1 MTAYGPTSCGSAM
14 AVAQQALV
22 PGTRG
27 RAWPPDPTVTA
38 PWGATTLTV
47 ISTAAGETCTLA
59 CSAGTARNLGEYRGG
74 DGVYIM
80 FEKKS
85 APMCLLRRRPPAPGE
100 GPALMLEP

>member
-1 MTAYGPTSCGSAM
+1 MDTLCGTVDGGEGDGVWAHLVRVRDGRGPAGPGPRYLGPG
-14 AVAQQALV
+14 VA
-22 PGTRG
+22 PG
-27 RAWPPDPTVTA
+27 PDGDR

-59 CSAGTARNLGEYRGG
+59 CSAGTARNLGEYRGS

-85 APMCLLRRRPPAPGE
+85 APMCLLR
-100 GPALMLEP
+100 